1 MTTDVNAKFAET
13 KFAQMNS
20 ATKRVD
26 WLQGMV
32 KDGKA
37 KDNGNGTVTVTEGWD
52 RGETF
57 RLQNRDGLLQ
67 DVIASHGLDTKANG
81 ETALYLKDEPAW
93 HSLGQVIPGGL
104 HTAADVLKAAGL
116 DWEVGVEAA
125 KFMDKIIPGKFVT
138 YRKDTMDPLG
148 VVGNIYTPFQN
159 LQSYSF
165 LDELLEFGMVAET
178 AGSWRGGTR
187 TFISARIPEDLI
199 LDPDGIADPIRQYL
213 MISNS
218 HDGTT
223 PVRAVVTPWRPVCR
237 NTERFAL
244 RDAKTKWSVRHT
256 KNAAAKVEEAKR
268 ALKLTHEF
276 YTEWVEEETKLLH
289 TEFAPNYVD
298 ALINQVWGEP
308 DKDATKRA
316 KTADAE
322 RRNQIHNLFSQESNR
337 SGQNAYSAERAVTEY
352 VDHFVKLRPRNDL
365 KGNILAALGQA
376 ILEESQD
383 DVKTK
388 AHDKLMLLVK

>member
-1 MTTDVNAKFAET
+1 MTDVNAAFAQA
-13 KFAQMNS
+13 KFAQMDS

-26 WLQGMV
+26 WLEGMV

-67 DVIASHGLDTKANG
+67 DVLASHGLDTKANG

-93 HSLGQVIPGGL
+93 HGLGQVIPDGL
-104 HTAADVLKAAGL
+104 HTASAVLKAAGL
-116 DWEVGVEAA
+116 DWTVGVEQDTFYG
-125 KFMDKIIPGKFVT
+125 KPIPGKFVT
-138 YRKDTMDPLG
+138 FRKDTMDPLG

-159 LQSYSF
+159 DAAYGF

-178 AGSWRGGTR
+178 AGAWRGGSR

-256 KNAAAKVEEAKR
+256 KNAATKLEEAKR
-268 ALKLTHEF
+268 ALKLTHEY
-276 YTEWVEEETKLLH
+276 YTEWAAEETKLIQ
-289 TEFAPNYVD
+289 TPFSAVD
-298 ALINQVWGEP
+298 ALIREVWGEP
-308 DKDATKRA
+308 DADATKRA
-316 KTADAE
+316 KTADAN
-322 RRNQIHNLFSQESNR
+322 RRNQVQDLFRKEANR
-337 SGQNAYSAERAVTEY
+337 SGENAYAAERAVTEY
-352 VDHFVKLRPRNDL
+352 VDHFIQLRPRNDL
-365 KGNILAALGQA
+365 KGNPLAALGQA

-383 DVKTK
+383 EIKTK